1 MRAIPCSPPPPL
13 QEVGAKTPTAF
24 QLENFTP
31 KRRIRVVVSVEGEVR
46 EAGFTTPRAEQ
57 IHWKIAT

>member
-1 MRAIPCSPPPPL
+1 MRFPPSL
-13 QEVGAKTPTAF
+13 QEVGPKTPTVF
-24 QLENFTP
+24 QLENLEP
-31 KRRIRVVVSVEGEVR
+31 HRRIRVVVSVDGEVR